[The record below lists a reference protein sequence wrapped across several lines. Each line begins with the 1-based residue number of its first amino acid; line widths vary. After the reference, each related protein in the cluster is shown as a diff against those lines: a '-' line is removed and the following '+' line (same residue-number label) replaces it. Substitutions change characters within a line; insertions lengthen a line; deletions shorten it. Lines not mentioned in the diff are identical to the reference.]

1 MILARIGKTNGE
13 QKQVIVILE
22 LIKRMQLYNKG
33 RIFILF
39 CDMHKL
45 EILQHIVPL

>member
-22 LIKRMQLYNKG
+22 LIKRMQLYSKG
-33 RIFILF
+33 RIFIFVL
-39 CDMHKL
+39 
-45 EILQHIVPL
+45 

>member
-33 RIFILF
+33 RIFIFVL
-39 CDMHKL
+39 
-45 EILQHIVPL
+45 

>member
-13 QKQVIVILE
+13 QKQLIVILE

-33 RIFILF
+33 RIFIFVL
-39 CDMHKL
+39 
-45 EILQHIVPL
+45 